1 MAWICMSQVVSAI
14 HSDSHRNSQLFS
26 TKLPSSAHG
35 TNLLATRK
43 HRFILM
49 FVTLNFKHTHCKLTL
64 VVNSIIHSAVRLT
77 TGPHPPPKPV
87 LHTVRSSAS
96 FFFSIYSILS
106 YHSGHPIAAYVFFL
120 VFPSPLSFLKWRV
133 LADSSCARCDKSSHH
148 NFLILYAIYFS
159 SPDSTQ
165 YLSISHT
172 IGPDTLLNPPPSPY
186 FRISQVFPIYL
197 RGQML
202 IQN

>member
-1 MAWICMSQVVSAI
+1 MSQVVSAI

-96 FFFSIYSILS
+96 FFFQFTESYRIIQDIQQLLTSYSS
-106 YHSGHPIAAYVFFL
+106 SSRHPY
-120 VFPSPLSFLKWRV
+120 LSFSDVYQQTVPAQDVTNPVTITSLYYMQYI
-133 LADSSCARCDKSSHH
+133 
-148 NFLILYAIYFS
+148 FLLL
-159 SPDSTQ
+159 DSTQ

-186 FRISQVFPIYL
+186 VRISQVFPIYL
-197 RGQML
+197 RVQIL